1 MLLRLLLLFLFAIA
15 GAEHSP
21 PLNIHIGS
29 LGIDVFEGHPPVPL
43 RLEQHPPPPTRFDF
57 SHLSRAYTSNDAA
70 ALLRQLPDLRDD
82 FEVAA
87 DGTTVAGWGLAGEH
101 VAAPDSSEL
110 SLEQARTFMG
120 LAAELPQPLPTNRN
134 REAFFRLLG
143 RTLTGISLR
152 SGIEPR
158 NEQPPGGELH
168 HAIGILAPTTGC
180 KVTTYRSQHTSEHH
194 RTV

>member
-1 MLLRLLLLFLFAIA
+1 MQAADPCKLQTLQVFLTTILGQVMLLRLLLVLLVLLLLVLLP
-15 GAEHSP
+15 SSSQPP
-21 PLNIHIGS
+21 PL
-29 LGIDVFEGHPPVPL
+29 
-43 RLEQHPPPPTRFDF
+43 TRFDF

-120 LAAELPQPLPTNRN
+120 LAAELPQPLPTSRN

-180 KVTTYRSQHTSEHH
+180 KVTTYTYR
-194 RTV
+194 R